1 MIPVH
6 QTHDI
11 IASFDRYLEPRG
23 LHFEAV
29 VIGGAALNLLG
40 VVSRL
45 TKDCDI
51 LFPEIPEEIAK
62 ASQTFA
68 REVRGNGGDLA
79 DEWLNNGPASLQT
92 QLLPGWENRLQTAF
106 SGRAIRLRTLAREDL
121 FMCEAI
127 CSLRSWH

>member
-1 MIPVH
+1 MH

-11 IASFDRYLEPRG
+11 IASFDCYLEPRG
-23 LHFEAV
+23 LLFDAV

-62 ASQTFA
+62 TSQTFA

-79 DEWLNNGPASLQT
+79 DEWLNNGPASL
-92 QLLPGWENRLQTAF
+92 
-106 SGRAIRLRTLAREDL
+106 
-121 FMCEAI
+121 
-127 CSLRSWH
+127 

>member
-1 MIPVH
+1 MH
-6 QTHDI
+6 RTHDL
-11 IASFDRYLEPRG
+11 IASFDRYLEARG
-23 LHFEAV
+23 LHFDAV

-51 LFPEIPEEIAK
+51 LFPEIPEEIVK

-68 REVRGNGGDLA
+68 REARRIGGDLV

-92 QLLPGWENRLQTAF
+92 QLLPGWEGESPSSRIF
-106 SGRAIRLRTLAREDL
+106 WSGYPLTYSGTRGSL
-121 FMCEAI
+121 MCEAI